1 MLDAFR
7 PSAFNRS
14 QAVSKPSSPPLPQQ
28 ARQPLQRSSLSGLS
42 SDTLQFGGPSEEAPT
57 SDELLENTANRTE
70 LICFYQDSFANP
82 ETRERLRDYFQK
94 NATDVSQQ
102 PKPYLNALQQLAE
115 HEGHIKPDGVIARY
129 EQYLQQSL
137 AIENSEAERARV
149 NMEKARQFHQMRS
162 QRRRNSKPIWKG
174 ESANNDNPFQG

>member
-14 QAVSKPSSPPLPQQ
+14 QAVSRPSSPPLPQQ
-28 ARQPLQRSSLSGLS
+28 AQQPLRRSSLSGLS
-42 SDTLQFGGPSEEAPT
+42 NDTIQFSGPSEEAPT
-57 SDELLENTANRTE
+57 SDELLENAVDRAE
-70 LICFYQDSFANP
+70 LIRFYSNRLANS
-82 ETRERLRDYFQK
+82 ETKERLNDYFRTH
-94 NATDVSQQ
+94 ATAVSQK
-102 PKPYLNALQQLAE
+102 PKPYLDALQQLAE

-149 NMEKARQFHQMRS
+149 NMEKARQFQQMRS
-162 QRRRNSKPIWKG
+162 QRRRNSKPGWKG
-174 ESANNDNPFQG
+174 ESANTDNPFPG